1 MSEGSGVRRVGVQG
15 VCMGVCAVGGGG
27 TGEGGDARGL
37 TKRRGPPPGYIIQ
50 ACNYCTRKAS
60 DSARDG
66 PGRPH
71 THDASS
77 SADRPSVKSAGG
89 PERPAAAAVTV
100 SERPQPGQ
108 RSGSAAEA
116 AAAKEAR
123 NVALVAQLQSI
134 RSGKVDGRSMSSS
147 LVALPSGAAR
157 SAADTAALQA
167 KLEAVRFRIEVP
179 LVPGT

>member
-1 MSEGSGVRRVGVQG
+1 MAATVTPVRR
-15 VCMGVCAVGGGG
+15 A
-27 TGEGGDARGL
+27 
-37 TKRRGPPPGYIIQ
+37 
-50 ACNYCTRKAS
+50 
-60 DSARDG
+60 
-66 PGRPH
+66 H
-71 THDASS
+71 THTHTHTPDAEHKAAGATAWLYHPGLQLLRAQGLRFGARRPRTSTHSCDASS

-116 AAAKEAR
+116 ATAKEAR